1 MIDATKKPKNNSNN
15 RQLNDYELYIS
26 EDHNRILNKRKQN
39 SYAEK
44 NRIYITED
52 SYIMNNKNGNQCSIS
67 KNDLKKITCL
77 QNEKMKL
84 EKKLEEQEDFL
95 SKILKSELIQE
106 QKLMRIKEKMEKREK
121 RYKQFLKEKNDGLK
135 YIENERYK
143 DQIDIHER
151 QKLYEKILS
160 NYNKKINGIKKQN
173 SQIKKKNN
181 SNGENN
187 KNEEKI
193 ENIKLHIKD
202 YEIINKKY
210 KQKLNEMFDL
220 NYNREPKQTEPVVKR
235 SELSNSKFG
244 RKIIEMEEKY
254 EIDKIK
260 RESALMS
267 HISQYQKKI
276 NGFLAKKDE
285 KEHNIKERMKNIEKK
300 REENRII
307 KSMHFDEMREKI
319 KDNQKR
325 LENERIK
332 KLEDLEKKDLK
343 DFAIKQEK
351 IKMYE
356 ERKKITQQNY
366 EEKEMMKAKLIEVLK
381 NKNKHINNI
390 EDNSLINILM
400 NQE

>member
-1 MIDATKKPKNNSNN
+1 M
-15 RQLNDYELYIS
+15 
-26 EDHNRILNKRKQN
+26 
-39 SYAEK
+39 
-44 NRIYITED
+44 
-52 SYIMNNKNGNQCSIS
+52 
-67 KNDLKKITCL
+67 
-77 QNEKMKL
+77 
-84 EKKLEEQEDFL
+84 EKK
-95 SKILKSELIQE
+95 
-106 QKLMRIKEKMEKREK
+106 EK
-121 RYKQFLKEKNDGLK
+121 RYKQFLKEKKDGLK
-135 YIENERYK
+135 YIENERYQ
-143 DQIDIHER
+143 DQIDIQER

-160 NYNKKINGIKKQN
+160 NYYKNLNGIKKQN
-173 SQIKKKNN
+173 SQIKKKKNA
-181 SNGENN
+181 NGENN

-193 ENIKLHIKD
+193 ENVKLHIKD

-210 KQKLNEMFDL
+210 KQKINEMFDL
-220 NYNREPKQTEPVVKR
+220 NYSREPKPTEPVVKR

-276 NGFLAKKDE
+276 NEFLAKKDE

-300 REENRII
+300 REEKRII
-307 KSMHFDEMREKI
+307 KSMQFDEMREKI

-343 DFAIKQEK
+343 DFAIRQEK

-356 ERKKITQQNY
+356 ERKKINQQNY
-366 EEKEMMKAKLIEVLK
+366 EEKEMMKAKLKEVLK
-381 NKNKHINNI
+381 NKKKHINNI